1 VRIPTLTSLEGALQQ
16 DLSWRRKELSS
27 LYLAAIG
34 AIPGSDAQ
42 SRAARSGI
50 VLCYAHLEGFSREA
64 VRYYLSYVRGRLLKW
79 SELAPNFVALKLSR
93 MVSQGTSKA
102 SYYAEAA
109 TYWTSKMDDVADLPG
124 PEVISARSNL
134 TFSQF
139 SEMLYSINIDP
150 KPFETKKNFFDV
162 VLLERR
168 NAIAHGEERRA
179 SLQDYIGV
187 HIEVVEIL
195 DLLSGILIDAAS
207 SRSFRR

>member
-1 VRIPTLTSLEGALQQ
+1 
-16 DLSWRRKELSS
+16 
-27 LYLAAIG
+27 
-34 AIPGSDAQ
+34 
-42 SRAARSGI
+42 
-50 VLCYAHLEGFSREA
+50 
-64 VRYYLSYVRGRLLKW
+64 
-79 SELAPNFVALKLSR
+79 
-93 MVSQGTSKA
+93 
-102 SYYAEAA
+102 
-109 TYWTSKMDDVADLPG
+109 
-124 PEVISARSNL
+124 
-134 TFSQF
+134 
-139 SEMLYSINIDP
+139 MLYSINIDP